1 MSVDA
6 GHKRD
11 ESHTSDEVCPV
22 CGSPVRGDATA
33 SGIGIHFCS
42 RCTWYQV
49 RSADGRV
56 ADEDAVG
63 RSSSAA

>member
-1 MSVDA
+1 MRVEA
-6 GHKRD
+6 APERD
-11 ESHTSDEVCPV
+11 ERHSANEGCPV

-42 RCTWYQV
+42 RCTWYRV

-56 ADEDAVG
+56 AEEDEIRG
-63 RSSSAA
+63 NPAAA